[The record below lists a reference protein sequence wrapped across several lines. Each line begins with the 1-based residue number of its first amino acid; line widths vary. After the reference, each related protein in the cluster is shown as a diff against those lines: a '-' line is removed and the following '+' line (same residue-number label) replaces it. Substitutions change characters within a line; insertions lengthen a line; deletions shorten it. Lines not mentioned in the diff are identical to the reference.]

1 MWLDWLKRSIAGRPA
16 EPRTIGFVCVCR
28 DDASLFANARSG
40 SIVRI
45 ENRGPPW
52 IVVNHELATAVITSW
67 PVRIWRASV
76 IEAASEADQ
85 VSVGG
90 APKRSA
96 GYTRAIAVE
105 IGEEVPPGELFRPNG
120 AAIASIIDAAAGL
133 TRDEAEA
140 LAASRDH
147 NAAAAYAYAWKSWMR
162 AQGAPP
168 EDDCDYDRILSMP
181 GVGTGSPVNRALLY
195 AHDVVFKRAS
205 ECDGAAATSSD
216 DDDVWLN
223 EPWRTA
229 AQTVLDAIIATG
241 APGMS
246 ETPQDAEILLRAWRR
261 IRP

>member
-28 DDASLFANARSG
+28 DDASLFANAQSG

-96 GYTRAIAVE
+96 GYTRAISVE
-105 IGEEVPPGELFRPNG
+105 IGEEVPPGELFGPNG
-120 AAIASIIDAAAGL
+120 AAIAFRRFWTPSWPPARQGYVGDTTRRRDFAQSLAPYSTLNVVRPVFRIIYIM
-133 TRDEAEA
+133 E
-140 LAASRDH
+140 
-147 NAAAAYAYAWKSWMR
+147 NI
-162 AQGAPP
+162 
-168 EDDCDYDRILSMP
+168 C
-181 GVGTGSPVNRALLY
+181 
-195 AHDVVFKRAS
+195 
-205 ECDGAAATSSD
+205 
-216 DDDVWLN
+216 
-223 EPWRTA
+223 
-229 AQTVLDAIIATG
+229 
-241 APGMS
+241 
-246 ETPQDAEILLRAWRR
+246 
-261 IRP
+261 